1 MNIAVIPARAGSKRI
16 PGKNIKSLGGIP
28 LVVHSI
34 ITAKHCETIDEVFV
48 STDSRVVAE
57 ISGKAGAKI
66 IWRPEECCTD
76 SAGDFEVLKHAMSCE
91 ETGPIYKND
100 LFIYLRP
107 TTPFRKAGFIDE
119 QVRRFKDICAACGE
133 LGPTGARSVE
143 RMPESAWKCFKME
156 GPILYPLDDEMTITD
171 TDRPD
176 QACEATFRGN
186 GYVDICLPETLSKG
200 TAWGNNVFGILTP
213 PVIELDTPEQWEI
226 AELWLQRKGVDL

>member
-34 ITAKHCETIDEVFV
+34 ITARHCETIDEVFV

-57 ISGKAGAKI
+57 ISEKAGAKI

-76 SAGDFEVLKHAMSCE
+76 TAGDYEALDHANQVIPWYVQE
-91 ETGPIYKND
+91 QRLY
-100 LFIYLRP
+100 IYLRP

-119 QVRRFKDICAACGE
+119 QVRRFKDVCNSCGDH
-133 LGPTGARSVE
+133 GPTGARSVE
-143 RMPESAWKCFKME
+143 RMAESAWKCFKME
-156 GPILYPLDDEMTITD
+156 GPILHPLDDEMTITD
-171 TDRPD
+171 TDKPD
-176 QACEATFRGN
+176 QQHEATFRGN
-186 GYVDICLPETLSKG
+186 GYIDICLPETLQNG